1 MIIDQL
7 SELSRYVTVLPG
19 LEKVVEIVKS
29 GVLDSI
35 ELGQYKTEDPRVR
48 YNVFTYETKNDFS
61 DEYEIHRKEADVQ
74 ILLSGREKMEV
85 SPRTPLVETQAYS
98 EAKDV
103 SFASGQTLVTYHAAN
118 DTFALYFPG
127 EPHAPNLTDK
137 TPSTIKKIVF
147 KVLFD

>member
-35 ELGQYKTEDPRVR
+35 ELGQYKTEDSRVR

-61 DEYEIHRKEADVQ
+61 NEYEIHRKEADVQ
-74 ILLSGREKMEV
+74 ILLSGKEKMDV
-85 SPRTPLVETQAYS
+85 SPRTPLVETQVYN

-103 SFASGQTLVTYHAAN
+103 SFATGHSLATYHATS
-118 DTFALYFPG
+118 DTFAIYLPG

-137 TPSTIKKIVF
+137 TPSTIKKVVF
-147 KVLFD
+147 KVLVD